1 MKEEYTYEELLTLQ
15 NIDKFESARVL
26 ELLAHIFE
34 TGRENKDVNVIKNG
48 LRLAKSRSLV
58 DFSDNNKAIFHFFV
72 ANGWAYLHQLTH
84 TINRNEFWAFETPE
98 IENEIVNLR
107 KAISISEKIDNP
119 GLLTQVLSE
128 VNTNLGNTFNQ
139 VGRIVEAIHYWNKAI
154 ELKPGFG
161 MAIGN
166 LGFGLAHYVRI
177 LFDDGHRSVFCQY
190 AYKYLKQGAVSKD
203 VYADGQ
209 QAFQNMADILEE
221 NYGKEK
227 LEIEQDLKNFSLGRS
242 DSERDYRQWCID
254 NSLFINPLNDFIY
267 ENIVAH
273 DCLFLP
279 NITLKK
285 DEPPFFHS
293 LYNQIKQEFVS
304 ARYLYYQSL
313 TNQKPH
319 FSDKDNMQMDTLDYA
334 VYSLS
339 TEKLKAA
346 FRICYSIFDKIGYLV
361 NSYFKIGLDPKD
373 VSFRKV
379 WKKRAAGS
387 KDWELHP
394 VITESQNWPLRG
406 LYWLSKDLYEND
418 SEFFRSIL
426 PEAQQLASIRN
437 FIEHKSFKIVDIGE
451 TAIVDNGLT
460 YQIRRHEFEQKVG
473 ILMSMARAA
482 ILNLSFAVHLEEIK
496 KDKQSAFPMP
506 FFKLDDKFKR

>member
-1 MKEEYTYEELLTLQ
+1 MKKEYTYEEILMLQ
-15 NIDKFESARVL
+15 NIDDFAPALVL

-34 TGRENKDVNVIKNG
+34 TGRESKDVNIVKKG
-48 LRLAKSRSLV
+48 LGLADSRNLD
-58 DFSDNNKAIFHFFV
+58 DFSNNEKAVYHFFV
-72 ANGWAYLHQLTH
+72 ANGWSYLHQLTH

-98 IENEIVNLR
+98 IEKEIVNLR
-107 KAISISEKIDNP
+107 KAISFSDKIDKP
-119 GLLTQVLSE
+119 GLLTQVLTE

-139 VGRIVEAIHYWNKAI
+139 VGRISDAIHYWNKAI

-166 LGFGLAHYVRI
+166 LGHGLAHYSRI
-177 LFDDGHRSVFCQY
+177 LFDDGQRSVFCQY
-190 AYKYLKQGAVSKD
+190 AYKYLKQGAVSND
-203 VYADGQ
+203 VYAEGQ
-209 QAFQNMADILEE
+209 QAFQDMADILEE

-227 LEIEQDLKNFSLGRS
+227 LEIEQDLKNFSLGS
-242 DSERDYRQWCID
+242 SESERHYRQWCID
-254 NSLFINPLNDFIY
+254 NSLFLNPLNDFVY

-273 DCLFLP
+273 DVLFLP
-279 NITLKK
+279 NITLKRG
-285 DEPPFFHS
+285 EPPFLHS

-313 TNQKPH
+313 IDQRPH

-339 TEKLKAA
+339 TEKLKTA
-346 FRICYSIFDKIGYLV
+346 FRVCYSLFDKIGYFL
-361 NSYFKIGLDPKD
+361 NSYFMIGLDPKD

-379 WKKRAAGS
+379 WKRKADDNRN
-387 KDWELHP
+387 WELHP

-406 LYWLSKDLYEND
+406 LYWISKDLYEND
-418 SEFFRSIL
+418 SDFFRSIL

-437 FIEHKSFKIVDIGE
+437 FIEHKSFKIVDMGE
-451 TAIVDNGLT
+451 TEIVDNGLT

-482 ILNLSFAVHLEEIK
+482 ILNLSFAIHLEEIK
-496 KDKQSAFPMP
+496 KDKQPSVTVP
-506 FFKLDDKFKR
+506 FVKLKEKDKR